1 MVLTRL
7 FGEIGKDSRSWRYG
21 PRGGRRQE
29 TLISALSREDP
40 AGKLWIVQKA
50 RIRVYQDRRVD

>member
-1 MVLTRL
+1 MP
-7 FGEIGKDSRSWRYG
+7 E
-21 PRGGRRQE
+21 GREAAE

-50 RIRVYQDRRVD
+50 RIRVYQDPRVD